1 LVALHSQKRSVARKV
16 LQRLVA
22 RKKLALALLL
32 LLQLQLLLVLLL
44 KAVALVLVKHVAK
57 KVTVKPLLLLQR
69 QLLQR
74 SKQYFQV
81 KNFKPHFMCGFFYA
95 LYHHI

>member
-16 LQRLVA
+16 LVRLVA

-57 KVTVKPLLLLQR
+57 KVTAKLLLLQHL
-69 QLLQR
+69 LLQR